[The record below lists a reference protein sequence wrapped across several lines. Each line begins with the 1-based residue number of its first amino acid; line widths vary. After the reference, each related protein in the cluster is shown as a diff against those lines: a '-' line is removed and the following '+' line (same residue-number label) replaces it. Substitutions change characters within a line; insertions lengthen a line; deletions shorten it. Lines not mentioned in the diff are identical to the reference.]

1 MIILTDAEI
10 SPLIIITLLFYGL
23 AALLTFLWIKS
34 LK

>member
-10 SPLIIITLLFYGL
+10 LPLIIITLLFYRL
-23 AALLTFLWIKS
+23 ADPLTFLWNKP

>member
-10 SPLIIITLLFYGL
+10 SPLIIITRLFYGL
-23 AALLTFLWIKS
+23 ADPLTFLLNKP